1 MKAYAAG
8 QATGSKLCA
17 REKGLC
23 FAVKYN
29 SVQIDFFQNKKSN
42 CSSGFDLSGEKSD
55 DMTSIFRKFKPAG
68 GLTVVV
74 SLRCMLMQ

>member
-1 MKAYAAG
+1 MWKPMLLVK
-8 QATGSKLCA
+8 Q
-17 REKGLC
+17 REANCVHVKKG

-55 DMTSIFRKFKPAG
+55 DMTSIFRRFKPAG
-68 GLTVVV
+68 GLTIVV